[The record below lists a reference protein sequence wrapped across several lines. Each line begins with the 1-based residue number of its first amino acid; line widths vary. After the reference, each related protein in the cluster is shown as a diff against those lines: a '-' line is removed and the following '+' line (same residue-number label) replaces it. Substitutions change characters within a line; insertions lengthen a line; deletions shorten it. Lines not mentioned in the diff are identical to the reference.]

1 MATKKEISAYLKESG
16 YTAKDMENFY
26 NELIPI
32 NWKVRTLST
41 NGKKWND
48 LPIYLIRELP
58 TQKECDLKAI
68 KEKELKEEQER
79 IAEQKAKE
87 DAEYYAN
94 NFEQIMADKIARKE
108 DLTEEELKTLVWEYQ
123 VDIQEKD
130 SGRWTKHMRSIVE
143 LCGDLYSINFE
154 QGLTEC
160 QENEYPYQPVKVKKV
175 EITKTITVIEYVE
188 V

>member
-1 MATKKEISAYLKESG
+1 MATKKEINAYLKESG

-58 TQKECDLKAI
+58 TQKEHDLKAI

-79 IAEQKAKE
+79 ISEQKAKE
-87 DAEYYAN
+87 DVEYYAN
-94 NFEQIMADKIARKE
+94 HFEQTMADKIARKE

-154 QGLTEC
+154 QGLTEY